1 MFCELE
7 NLFLFLL
14 FFHYSFSFAFE
25 KKILELEVAF
35 PYHFKSLKM
44 KQKWWRSKEVI
55 NYKVVIGA
63 EQFYPTKVKP
73 NINSIE

>member
-1 MFCELE
+1 LKVGRVQKEGKKENMFCELE

-44 KQKWWRSKEVI
+44 KQK
-55 NYKVVIGA
+55 
-63 EQFYPTKVKP
+63 
-73 NINSIE
+73 